1 MDGPRRISAR
11 RKIGGGIATV
21 AVIALAAA
29 PIVNA
34 ANTQTVKATFAPSKV
49 PKKNYAPG
57 SINVVTT
64 TGTTSGTV
72 VATSRAQIFFD
83 DDLKFDTKNVARCP
97 KSKLNGTTT
106 QQAKNAC
113 KSAIVGS
120 GSASVAIG
128 GNPAS
133 PTPAVITAF
142 NGPPSG
148 GKPTIFLHSRSDQLA
163 LTTILTGVLRSS
175 SSGDF
180 GSKLDVSVPPLPFA
194 SAILRF
200 QTKVQKKYKVKGKQ
214 HSYVSARCHDNN
226 KVWNV
231 KGIFTYAAPEP
242 TKTVTAK
249 QSCKVKQ

>member
-1 MDGPRRISAR
+1 MDSPRRISAR
-11 RKIGGGIATV
+11 RRIGGGIATA

-29 PIVNA
+29 PIVHA

-72 VATSRAQIFFD
+72 VATSRAQVFFD
-83 DDLKFDTKNVARCP
+83 DDIVFDTKNVARCP
-97 KSKLNGTTT
+97 KGKLTGTTT

-120 GSASVAIG
+120 GQATVAIG
-128 GNPAS
+128 GNPAN

-142 NGPPSG
+142 NGTPSG

-163 LTTILTGVLRSS
+163 LTTILTGVLRG

-226 KVWNV
+226 RVWNV
-231 KGIFTYAAPEP
+231 KGIFTYSGGEP

-249 QSCKVKQ
+249 QNCQVKK